1 MKSKLLI
8 IAIASLTSFA
18 MAADGDKKAAGG
30 DRKGKRPQGDGQNHP
45 PGKRAE
51 MMLKYADKDGNGSLN
66 LKEFAHTRIGKHI
79 AEKHGADGV
88 KKMFDRADK
97 NKDGELNKGELA
109 SMGPQKGKP
118 GNGKPGADK
127 PGKGKGNS

>member
-18 MAADGDKKAAGG
+18 MAADGDKK
-30 DRKGKRPQGDGQNHP
+30 GKKPQGNGKSYP
-45 PGKRAE
+45 PGQRAE
-51 MMLKYADKDGNGSLN
+51 MMLKTADKDGNGSLS
-66 LKEFAHTRIGKHI
+66 KSEFAHTRIGKSI
-79 AEKHGADGV
+79 TEKHGPDGV
-88 KKMFDRADK
+88 DKIFSRADK

-109 SMGPQKGKP
+109 SMGPRKGQQ
-118 GNGKPGADK
+118 GNGKPGAKK